1 MLLKELK
8 CLIVYMILLTSI
20 STCFVVFYLPGDW
33 PIWAEESSTCIIDSQ
48 CLKFE
53 TCFNKICTTF
63 FPSTPTSKTPCHN
76 NCWNNVQMYE
86 QYVHQT
92 NVGHLVYF
100 EGPSEEF
107 CVVTYQQTDKITAEI
122 QYVQHSLLRREE
134 VNSLWLVALCMDN
147 NINP

>member
-1 MLLKELK
+1 
-8 CLIVYMILLTSI
+8 
-20 STCFVVFYLPGDW
+20 
-33 PIWAEESSTCIIDSQ
+33 
-48 CLKFE
+48 
-53 TCFNKICTTF
+53 
-63 FPSTPTSKTPCHN
+63 
-76 NCWNNVQMYE
+76 MYE

-147 NINP
+147 P